1 MSEKRDYYE
10 VLGVSRDASEDEVR
24 KAYKKLALAN
34 HPDRNPDDSA
44 AEMRFR
50 EATEAYSVL
59 SDDEKRA
66 QYDRFGHAG
75 AGAAGFDFS
84 NVGMGDI
91 LGQFQDLFS
100 DFFGGRGGGG
110 FGGAGGRR
118 APQRGQDIRT
128 DAVIDLS
135 QSMSGTK
142 KEVVVRGAAPCSDC
156 DGSGAKAG
164 SQPVGC
170 QACGGN
176 GQVATQRG
184 FIMFSTTCGQ
194 CRGQGQVIKEPCEL
208 CSGAGAI
215 EKERR
220 VVVNFP
226 AGIDSGQRLR
236 VPGQGMPGPGGAPSG
251 DLYVDVELEAHERFE
266 REGFDLIYRSKVSFL
281 EAALG
286 TKTEITLPN
295 DQTEKIKISA
305 GTQPGTVISL
315 EGRGIPRLDR
325 RSRGALHIV
334 VDVHVPTQ
342 LSRKARKA
350 LAGLEDE
357 LAVPGRD

>member
-1 MSEKRDYYE
+1 MGR
-10 VLGVSRDASEDEVR
+10 ASVAFSTCFDVVPDETR
-24 KAYKKLALAN
+24 PWK
-34 HPDRNPDDSA
+34 P
-44 AEMRFR
+44 EM
-50 EATEAYSVL
+50 
-59 SDDEKRA
+59 
-66 QYDRFGHAG
+66 
-75 AGAAGFDFS
+75 
-84 NVGMGDI
+84 
-91 LGQFQDLFS
+91 
-100 DFFGGRGGGG
+100 
-110 FGGAGGRR
+110 
-118 APQRGQDIRT
+118 APQAMVMNR
-128 DAVIDLS
+128 
-135 QSMSGTK
+135 K
-142 KEVVVRGAAPCSDC
+142 
-156 DGSGAKAG
+156 
-164 SQPVGC
+164 
-170 QACGGN
+170 
-176 GQVATQRG
+176 
-184 FIMFSTTCGQ
+184 
-194 CRGQGQVIKEPCEL
+194 
-208 CSGAGAI
+208 
-215 EKERR
+215 
-220 VVVNFP
+220 
-226 AGIDSGQRLR
+226 GII
-236 VPGQGMPGPGGAPSG
+236 GGAPSG